1 MVQPF
6 KQGRYAELPERPRR
20 PHDYFELPSQRL
32 ELESKRF
39 GNHHVYL
46 KKLGSGPP
54 LLLIHGLMTSSYSWR
69 YVLTPLAERFTVY
82 APDLPGAGRTDMVLN
97 PEDPDL
103 YAADSLGDW
112 IRELVHALKI
122 EGCAAVGN
130 SLGGYLCM
138 RAALADPKLFSRLVN
153 VHSPFRPE
161 ARLYA
166 LRTALSL
173 PGSQRVLAAV
183 IRRDPQRWTHRNV
196 HYYDESL
203 KSLEEAREYGAP
215 LATEGGVKAFIQ
227 YLSRTVDPRGFR
239 ELLQELAE
247 RRRRK
252 QPFPIPLMLIYAD
265 RDPMVKPVNG
275 LVLHHLVPDAR
286 YEVLKDASH
295 FSHVD
300 APERTLE
307 LLFDFLAD

>member
-1 MVQPF
+1 
-6 KQGRYAELPERPRR
+6 
-20 PHDYFELPSQRL
+20 
-32 ELESKRF
+32 
-39 GNHHVYL
+39 
-46 KKLGSGPP
+46 
-54 LLLIHGLMTSSYSWR
+54 
-69 YVLTPLAERFTVY
+69 
-82 APDLPGAGRTDMVLN
+82 
-97 PEDPDL
+97 
-103 YAADSLGDW
+103 W
-112 IRELVHALKI
+112 IRELVHALRI

-138 RAALADPKLFSRLVN
+138 RAVLADPKLFSRLVN

-227 YLSRTVDPRGFR
+227 YLSRTVDPRGFK
-239 ELLQELAE
+239 ELLQELSE

-252 QPFPIPLMLIYAD
+252 RPFPVPLMLIYAD

-307 LLFDFLAD
+307 LLFDFLTD